1 MTEEPFGYKWYDK
14 ARDDT
19 KEEVEDLET
28 EGIILMG
35 KKYLS
40 EEECLRLQ
48 EIGDRLDEQSRKPLL
63 GSLYGIHPSKSE

>member
-1 MTEEPFGYKWYDK
+1 MTEEPFGYEWRDK
-14 ARDDT
+14 ARDDARE
-19 KEEVEDLET
+19 KVEDLET

-35 KKYLS
+35 QKYLS
-40 EEECLRLQ
+40 KGECLRLQ